1 MRGEELSQHGA
12 ALVFEDSTAYLGP
25 VRQPP
30 IPDDIPQRAD
40 GALLWLPGPE
50 DHPGPSQLTAVG
62 IVDDSADGYIEFG
75 RLLRGR
81 QSGADELLVLHA
93 WP

>member
-12 ALVFEDSTAYLGP
+12 ALVFEDSPAYLGP

-40 GALLWLPGPE
+40 GARLGLPGTE
-50 DHPGPSQLTAVG
+50 DHPGNPRRDQRAR
-62 IVDDSADGYIEFG
+62 AHRA
-75 RLLRGR
+75 RLECHSEDAPFQTPTITVHPRCR
-81 QSGADELLVLHA
+81 S
-93 WP
+93 

>member
-1 MRGEELSQHGA
+1 MSRRIAGGLA
-12 ALVFEDSTAYLGP
+12 C
-25 VRQPP
+25 VR
-30 IPDDIPQRAD
+30 
-40 GALLWLPGPE
+40 
-50 DHPGPSQLTAVG
+50 GPSQLTAVG
-62 IVDDSADGYIEFG
+62 IEDDSADGYIEFG